1 MYNTSRRCRQLILF
15 ICALPFC
22 ATAHVPTV
30 AERMQEA
37 ALELLQS
44 LDAAQRS
51 VVQYAW
57 DDAAR
62 FRWSN
67 LPASMVAPD
76 GIRMVDLDDTQ
87 RQAVFR
93 LLAASLS
100 SQGYAKVTGI
110 VRSDDVLRET
120 MSPQVVA
127 NPTTDDEKFLAFLV
141 AGYFSGNYGVAIYG
155 DPAGST
161 WGWQIDGHHVGA
173 NFTVADGLVS
183 FTPLFLGSNPMRL
196 QSGPMAGWM
205 PLPLEG
211 RRGLDL
217 LNSLDEEQR
226 ATAIISDEKPADIL
240 SGPGRQDSLSEYEG
254 LKADRLSAPQMRLLK
269 QLVAEYA
276 LNGATGDE
284 LIAVIEAA
292 DWEEL
297 HFSWHGPT
305 GRDDAFYYRVHG
317 PRVLIE
323 YSRLNPNH
331 EHTILRDPR
340 NDFGADW
347 LGKHYSESHP
357 PLDKVMEDFRERAG
371 IRSDD

>member
-1 MYNTSRRCRQLILF
+1 MNKIIRCCRQLFVLF
-15 ICALPFC
+15 LALPFC
-22 ATAHVPTV
+22 AAADTPTV
-30 AERMQEA
+30 DARMQEA

-44 LDAAQRS
+44 LDDEQRS
-51 VVQYAW
+51 VAHFAW
-57 DDAAR
+57 DDAGR

-67 LPASMVAPD
+67 LPASMVEPD
-76 GIRMVDLDDTQ
+76 GIRMVDLDDAQ
-87 RQAVFR
+87 RQAVFH
-93 LLAASLS
+93 LLAESMS
-100 SQGYAKVTGI
+100 SQGYAKVAGI
-110 VRSDDVLRET
+110 VRSDDVLRES
-120 MSPQVVA
+120 MAPQVAA
-127 NPTTDDEKFLAFLV
+127 NPSNDNEKFLALLV
-141 AGYFSGNYGVAIYG
+141 PGYFSGNYGVAIYG
-155 DPAGST
+155 DPAGDT

-173 NFTVADGLVS
+173 NFTVADGVVG
-183 FTPLFLGSNPMRL
+183 FTPLFLGSNPMRV

-226 ATAIISDEKPADIL
+226 AAAIVSDDKPGDIL
-240 SGPGRQDSLSEYEG
+240 SGPGRMDSLSEYEG
-254 LKADRLSAPQMRLLK
+254 LKADRLSVPQMRLLR

-284 LIAVIEAA
+284 LIKVIDEAG
-292 DWEEL
+292 WEEL
-297 HFSWHGPT
+297 HFSWRGPT
-305 GRDDAFYYRVHG
+305 GRDGVFYYRVHG

-323 YSRLNPNH
+323 YSRQDANH
-331 EHTILRDPR
+331 EHTVLRDPQ

-357 PLDKVMEDFRERAG
+357 TIDEVMKSFRERAG

>member
-1 MYNTSRRCRQLILF
+1 MNNVGRCCRQLIVLM
-15 ICALPFC
+15 CALPFC
-22 ATAHVPTV
+22 AAADVTTV
-30 AERMQEA
+30 AEQMQEA

-44 LDAAQRS
+44 LDESQRS
-51 VVQYAW
+51 VAQYAW

-67 LPASMVAPD
+67 LPASMVEPD
-76 GIRMVDLDDTQ
+76 GIRLVNLDDAQ
-87 RQAVFR
+87 RQIVFR
-93 LLAASLS
+93 LLAASMS

-120 MSPQVVA
+120 MSPRVVA
-127 NPTTDDEKFLAFLV
+127 DPSTDDEKFFAFLV
-141 AGYFSGNYGVAIYG
+141 AGYYSGNYGVAIYG
-155 DPAGST
+155 DPAGSP
-161 WGWQIDGHHVGA
+161 WGWQIDGHHIGA
-173 NFTVADGLVS
+173 NFTVVDGDVA

-217 LNSLDEEQR
+217 LNSLDEAQR
-226 ATAIISDEKPADIL
+226 ATAIISDEKPGDIL
-240 SGPGRQDSLSEYEG
+240 SGPGRKDSLSEYEG
-254 LKADRLSAPQMRLLK
+254 LKADHLSALQMGLLK
-269 QLVAEYA
+269 QLVAEYV

-284 LIAVIEAA
+284 LIEAIDEA
-292 DWEEL
+292 DWNEL

-305 GRDDAFYYRVHG
+305 GRDDPFYYRVHG

-323 YSRLNPNH
+323 YSRLDANH
-331 EHTILRDPR
+331 EHTILRDPS
-340 NDFGADW
+340 NDYGEDW

-357 PLDKVMEDFRERAG
+357 TMDKVMESFRERAG
-371 IRSDD
+371 IHSDE

>member
-1 MYNTSRRCRQLILF
+1 MNDVRRCYRQLFVL

-22 ATAHVPTV
+22 AAADTPTV

-44 LDAAQRS
+44 LDRAQKSAAHF
-51 VVQYAW
+51 AW

-67 LPASMVAPD
+67 LPASMVEPD

-93 LLAASLS
+93 LLAASMS
-100 SQGYAKVTGI
+100 SQGYAKVAGI
-110 VRSDDVLRET
+110 VHSDDVLRET
-120 MSPQVVA
+120 MSPKVAA
-127 NPTTDDEKFLAFLV
+127 NPSTDDEKFLALLV
-141 AGYFSGNYGVAIYG
+141 PGYFSGNYGVAIYG
-155 DPAGST
+155 DPAGDT

-173 NFTVADGLVS
+173 NFTVADGVVG
-183 FTPLFLGSNPMRL
+183 FTPLFLGSNPMRV

-211 RRGLDL
+211 RLGLDL
-217 LNSLDEEQR
+217 LDSLDAEQR
-226 ATAIISDEKPADIL
+226 RAAIVSDEKPRDIL
-240 SGPGRQDSLSEYEG
+240 SGPGRMDSLSEYEG
-254 LKADRLSAPQMRLLK
+254 LKADRLSVSQMRQLR

-284 LIAVIEAA
+284 LMKVIDES
-292 DWEEL
+292 DWEGL

-305 GRDDAFYYRVHG
+305 GRDDVFYYRVHG

-323 YSRLNPNH
+323 YSRMDANH

-357 PLDKVMEDFRERAG
+357 TIDKVMESFRERAG